1 METMLES
8 SLLDEMD
15 DDVLRELCE
24 VIDKKQQVRLGAA
37 RNGLLIN
44 EAVGKWGD
52 WLEYQDIPQ
61 PRVRGPPKPRPT
73 RVPEATTTTTTTTPA
88 KGKGKDKGTRRSL
101 EEVHSPM
108 ASPAPA
114 EDIFA
119 MDEDPTSPPP
129 VTASGRQT
137 PRTSRPITPLDLRSQ
152 SQSQGSALKPGQV
165 PWKSKTVE
173 SGRYVLFHHA
183 MQSSDLETD
192 VQCRSEKHHG
202 RDPSLETYPCSTTS
216 NLYS

>member
-15 DDVLRELCE
+15 DDVLRDLCD
-24 VIDKKQQVRLGAA
+24 VIDKKQQSRLGVA

-52 WLEYQDIPQ
+52 WLADQDIPA
-61 PRVRGPPKPRPT
+61 PRVRGPHKPRPT
-73 RVPEATTTTTTTTPA
+73 RAPETTTPA
-88 KGKGKDKGTRRSL
+88 KNKDTPKEQGKRRL
-101 EEVHSPM
+101 KEEEVQSPM
-108 ASPAPA
+108 ASPAPV

-119 MDEDPTSPPP
+119 MDEDAPLLAT
-129 VTASGRQT
+129 GRQT

-152 SQSQGSALKPGQV
+152 SQSQGPASKPGQV

-173 SGRYVLFHHA
+173 SGR
-183 MQSSDLETD
+183 
-192 VQCRSEKHHG
+192 
-202 RDPSLETYPCSTTS
+202 
-216 NLYS
+216 